1 MNKLELKEIV
11 GYLPYGLKV
20 KLDIDNIFIDIEKKP
35 IGTFDGINNMLESYF
50 LLIKENEYA
59 YPIINCKPILQPLS
73 NFESENID
81 DIKEYL
87 GIGQWCVHYEDYFDA
102 WFDDAENID
111 KLVLQAPYEIM
122 EFFFLNHYDVFG
134 LIEKGLAIA
143 VTEDFNPYSK

>member
-1 MNKLELKEIV
+1 MEQLELKEIV
-11 GYLPYGLKV
+11 GYLPYGLKGISKEEDLGIETIMGYSV
-20 KLDIDNIFIDIEKKP
+20 YGTKNNVFFTTNIDEIDMVM
-35 IGTFDGINNMLESYF
+35 FN
-50 LLIKENEYA
+50 
-59 YPIINCKPILQPLS
+59 PILQPLS

-143 VTEDFNPYSK
+143 VTKDFNPYK